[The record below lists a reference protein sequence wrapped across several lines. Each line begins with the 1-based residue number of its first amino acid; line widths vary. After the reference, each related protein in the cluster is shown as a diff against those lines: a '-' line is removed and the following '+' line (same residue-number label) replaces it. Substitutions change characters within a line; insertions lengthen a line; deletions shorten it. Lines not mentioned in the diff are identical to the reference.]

1 MTYNINF
8 GESLLK
14 PSNTTSKDTDKSN
27 VSIPKTEPIPKDT
40 VEISTK
46 KEKNNKKR
54 NWTIAA
60 AVAAVATVIGGIIL
74 FKKRPSRAASNLEE
88 LTERAAGNTT
98 HAQPPARTP
107 ETHTSAPEPHTP
119 APETHNSTPE
129 VHTTT
134 SEPQVVTPKNNE
146 VSSRLA
152 ELKTPEAVRAE
163 FDRVAELELAELP
176 ANKRILDEAEADFLE
191 FKKVNPLEVLKAKG
205 LNYEMKGN
213 IITIFNSEGKPVRRM
228 FSVFN
233 EKELAEFPN
242 GNAMTRIEYI
252 NPATGKVTKV
262 LDVTNPK
269 EFSVRMFDETCSNV
283 EKEIFVYKYDDNLY
297 KCTVKDYS
305 KGNIVPEKVRV
316 FEFNDETSKLNTT
329 IKYNTESG
337 YPEIAY
343 SNGNIYTPRENSPEF
358 FDDILGRDT
367 ERGKNIGVLC
377 SRGQRDIDVV
387 FPRLTRG
394 GYIVEKGDI
403 LTYSGKTNLLD
414 RVTHNIKYRLE
425 IQGDSL
431 MLREYNPVT
440 NKQTSILW
448 LEGDTVEANKYG
460 KSPREVLEEMK
471 EVFTDLTPNMYKES
485 STRTPELIQQFIDRL
500 K

>member
-14 PSNTTSKDTDKSN
+14 PSNTASKDTDKSN
-27 VSIPKTEPIPKDT
+27 ISIPKTEPIPKDT

-74 FKKRPSRAASNLEE
+74 FKKRPSRAAGNLEE
-88 LTERAAGNTT
+88 LTERATGSTT

-107 ETHTSAPEPHTP
+107 EAHTSAPEPHTP
-119 APETHNSTPE
+119 APETHNSTQE

-134 SEPQVVTPKNNE
+134 SEPQVVMPKNNE

-176 ANKRILDEAEADFLE
+176 ANRRILDEAEADFLE

-262 LDVTNPK
+262 LDVVNR
-269 EFSVRMFDETCSNV
+269 EEYSVRMFDESCSGV
-283 EKEIFVYKYDDNLY
+283 EKEIYVYKYDNNFY

-305 KGNIVPEKVRV
+305 AENIVPDKVRV
-316 FEFNDETSKLNTT
+316 FEFDDKTNKLNTI

-343 SNGNIYTPRENSPEF
+343 SKGNIYTPRENAPEL
-358 FDDILGRDT
+358 FDGILGQEAELGKHVNVLS
-367 ERGKNIGVLC
+367 ER
-377 SRGQRDIDVV
+377 SQRDIDVV
-387 FPRLTRG
+387 FPRYTKG
-394 GYIVEKGDI
+394 GYIVYKGNI
-403 LTYSGKTNLLD
+403 MVYSGHVELLD

-471 EVFTDLTPNMYKES
+471 EVFTDLTPNMYKEN